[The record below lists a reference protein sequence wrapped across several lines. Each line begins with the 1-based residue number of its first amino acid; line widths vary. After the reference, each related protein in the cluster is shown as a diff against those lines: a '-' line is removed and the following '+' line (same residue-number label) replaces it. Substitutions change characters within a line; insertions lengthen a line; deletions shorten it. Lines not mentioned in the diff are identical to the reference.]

1 MRKCAGGAPL
11 AFLCPASAPVR
22 LSVEEFLSPFDY
34 FRVPLSAFDK
44 PRMCFPP
51 RNDTVKGGAGR
62 RELILDSFLQDL
74 RYGLR
79 ILARTPGASAIAV
92 LSLALGIG
100 ANAAIFSLVD
110 RVILSI
116 LPVTQPER
124 LVLFDGV
131 EPYLQ
136 YKEFR
141 NRSKAFS
148 GVAGTASLAGVRFN
162 GSDNPENSLTG
173 RLVSGNYF
181 EVLGVQPMIGRALS
195 DADDTDPGAHPEVVI
210 SYALWQ
216 GRFHSDPA
224 IIGKTIRLGAGRLN
238 SGWGTGGFEEDG
250 QVVPSDRNFVVLGVM
265 PPGFFG
271 ETVGER
277 PDFWVPLTMEEH
289 FLPGRHW
296 LTRRSASWVR
306 VIGRL
311 KPSHS
316 QKQAEAATNILNR
329 QLLLEAEGPGLTE
342 TRRHELE
349 QNKIKFLDGSKGFS
363 DLRRQFA
370 RPLWVLMAMVCVVL
384 LIACAN
390 LANLLLARGTARR
403 REIGTRLALGVDRP
417 RLARQLITE
426 SFLLSLFGAVLSVP
440 IGWFASRAMFAMVSA
455 GNPALVIDL
464 MPDNRVLLFTGAVA
478 VLTTLLFGVVPAL
491 RSTRVD
497 IHSVLKESARATMSS
512 RSRMTGEK
520 AVVLVQVALSTILL
534 FGMALFTRTLYN
546 LRTQDLGYSPERLI
560 AARIDPIGAGYK
572 GDEIG
577 NTAQRVL
584 VKLRTL
590 PGINAASYSD
600 NGLFADRESGAR
612 IRVNG
617 FVPSSPKDS
626 NARFDQVGP
635 GYFSTVDIPLLLGR
649 DFADTDT
656 FNAPRV
662 TVINESMAK
671 FYFGKRS
678 PLGETIFYDSRLK
691 FTLTVIGV
699 AKDVRDHV
707 VRDQPRRRFY
717 VSYMQPVDGQMGTDY
732 EIRSALAPAVLDRQ
746 IRQAVRSVSPR
757 LSIEF
762 IQPLEKSID
771 NSMLRERL
779 IARLSILFGLLSLL
793 LGCAGLYGIMAYSVA
808 HRTQEIGIRIA
819 IGGQPH
825 NVVWTVVSETLL
837 LVAGGLLVGIPIA
850 LSLSRYLQ
858 SLLFGLTP
866 IDGWSIFVVVA
877 IIGFM
882 ALIASVIPARRA
894 TRIDP
899 VTALRHE

>member
-1 MRKCAGGAPL
+1 
-11 AFLCPASAPVR
+11 
-22 LSVEEFLSPFDY
+22 
-34 FRVPLSAFDK
+34 
-44 PRMCFPP
+44 
-51 RNDTVKGGAGR
+51 
-62 RELILDSFLQDL
+62 
-74 RYGLR
+74 LR
-79 ILARTPGASAIAV
+79 ILARTPGVSVIAI

-110 RVILSI
+110 RIILSV
-116 LPVTQPER
+116 LPVKQPER
-124 LVLFDGV
+124 LVLFDYV
-131 EPYLQ
+131 QPYLQ

-141 NRSKAFS
+141 NHSQAFS
-148 GVAGTASLAGVRFN
+148 GVAGTAGLAGVVFN

-181 EVLGVQPMIGRALS
+181 EVLGVQPMLGHALS
-195 DADDTDPGAHPEVVI
+195 DANDTDPGAHPEVLI
-210 SYALWQ
+210 SYGLWQ
-216 GRFHSDPA
+216 SRFHADPA
-224 IIGKTIRLGAGRLN
+224 IVGKSIRLGAGRLN
-238 SGWGTGGFEEDG
+238 SGWNTGGFEEDRP
-250 QVVPSDRNFVVLGVM
+250 VVPSDRDFLILGVM

-277 PDFWVPLTMEEH
+277 PDFWAPLTMEEH

-296 LTRRSASWVR
+296 LSRRTASWVQ
-306 VIGRL
+306 IIARL
-311 KPSHS
+311 KPTYS
-316 QKQAEAATNILNR
+316 QKQAEVATNILNH
-329 QLLLEAEGPGLTE
+329 QLLLAAEGPRLTE

-349 QNKIKFLDGSKGFS
+349 QNKIKLLDGSKGFS
-363 DLRRQFA
+363 DLRQQFA

-384 LIACAN
+384 LIACTN

-417 RLARQLITE
+417 RLVRQLITE
-426 SFLLSLFGAVLSVP
+426 SFLLSLFGAALSVP
-440 IGWFASRAMFAMVSA
+440 IGWFASRALFTMVSA
-455 GNPALVIDL
+455 GNPTLAIDL
-464 MPDNRVLLFTGAVA
+464 MPDSRVLLFTGAIA

-497 IHSVLKESARATMSS
+497 IHSVLKESARATTSS

-520 AVVLVQVALSTILL
+520 AVVVIQVALSATLL
-534 FGMALFTRTLYN
+534 FGMGLFTRTLYN
-546 LRTQDLGYSPERLI
+546 LRTQDIGYSPERLI
-560 AARIDPIGAGYK
+560 TSRIDPIGAGYK
-572 GDEIG
+572 GDEVGKI
-577 NTAQRVL
+577 AQRVL
-584 VKLRTL
+584 EKLRTL
-590 PGINAASYSD
+590 PGITAASYSD
-600 NGLFADRESGAR
+600 NGLFADRESGTR

-635 GYFSTVDIPLLLGR
+635 GYFSTVGIPMLLGR
-649 DFADTDT
+649 DFADSDT
-656 FNAPRV
+656 ANAPRV

-678 PLGETIFYDSRLK
+678 PLGATVFYDSRLK

-707 VRDQPRRRFY
+707 LRDQPPRRFY

-732 EIRSALAPAVLDRQ
+732 EIRSALSLAVLDRQ

-762 IQPLEKSID
+762 IQPLKKSID
-771 NSMLRERL
+771 NSMIRERL

-793 LGCAGLYGIMAYSVA
+793 LGCAGLYGMMAYSVA
-808 HRTQEIGIRIA
+808 RRTQEIGIRIA

-837 LVAGGLLVGIPIA
+837 LVLSGLLVGIPMA

-866 IDGWSIFVVVA
+866 TDGWSIFVVVV
-877 IIGFM
+877 IVGFM
-882 ALIASVIPARRA
+882 ALVASVIPARRA

-899 VTALRHE
+899 VTALRCE

>member
-1 MRKCAGGAPL
+1 
-11 AFLCPASAPVR
+11 
-22 LSVEEFLSPFDY
+22 
-34 FRVPLSAFDK
+34 
-44 PRMCFPP
+44 
-51 RNDTVKGGAGR
+51 
-62 RELILDSFLQDL
+62 
-74 RYGLR
+74 
-79 ILARTPGASAIAV
+79 
-92 LSLALGIG
+92 
-100 ANAAIFSLVD
+100 
-110 RVILSI
+110 
-116 LPVTQPER
+116 
-124 LVLFDGV
+124 
-131 EPYLQ
+131 
-136 YKEFR
+136 
-141 NRSKAFS
+141 
-148 GVAGTASLAGVRFN
+148 
-162 GSDNPENSLTG
+162 
-173 RLVSGNYF
+173 
-181 EVLGVQPMIGRALS
+181 
-195 DADDTDPGAHPEVVI
+195 
-210 SYALWQ
+210 
-216 GRFHSDPA
+216 
-224 IIGKTIRLGAGRLN
+224 
-238 SGWGTGGFEEDG
+238 
-250 QVVPSDRNFVVLGVM
+250 M

-277 PDFWVPLTMEEH
+277 PDFWAPLTMEEH

-296 LTRRSASWVR
+296 LSRRTASWVQ
-306 VIGRL
+306 VIARL
-311 KPSHS
+311 KPSYS
-316 QKQAEAATNILNR
+316 QKQAEEATNILNR
-329 QLLLEAEGPGLTE
+329 QLLVEAEGPDLTE
-342 TRRHELE
+342 TRRRELE
-349 QNKIKFLDGSKGFS
+349 REKIKLLDGSKGFS
-363 DLRRQFA
+363 DLRQQFA
-370 RPLWVLMAMVCVVL
+370 RPLWILMAMVCVVL

-417 RLARQLITE
+417 RLVRQLITE
-426 SFLLSLFGAVLSVP
+426 SFFLSLFGAALSLP
-440 IGWFASRAMFAMVSA
+440 IGWFASRALFAMVSA

-464 MPDNRVLLFTGAVA
+464 IPDGRVLLFTGVVA

-497 IHSVLKESARATMSS
+497 IHSVLKESARGTTSS

-520 AVVLVQVALSTILL
+520 ALVLIQVALSTTLL
-534 FGMALFTRTLYN
+534 FGMALFSRTLYN
-546 LRTQDLGYSPERLI
+546 LRTQDLGYSPERLVT
-560 AARIDPIGAGYK
+560 ARIDPIGAGYK

-577 NTAQRVL
+577 KIAQSVL
-584 VKLRTL
+584 EKLRTL
-590 PGINAASYSD
+590 PGITAASYSD
-600 NGLFADRESGAR
+600 NGLFADRESGTR

-635 GYFSTVDIPLLLGR
+635 GYFSAVGIPLLIGR

-656 FNAPRV
+656 ANAPRV

-699 AKDVRDHV
+699 AKDVRDHL
-707 VRDQPRRRFY
+707 VRNQPPRRFY

-732 EIRSALAPAVLDRQ
+732 EIRSALAPAVLDRH

-808 HRTQEIGIRIA
+808 RRTQEIGIRMA

-825 NVVWTVVSETLL
+825 NVVWSVVSETLS
-837 LVAGGLLVGIPIA
+837 LVVGGLLVGIPIA

-858 SLLFGLTP
+858 SLLFGLAP
-866 IDGWSIFVVVA
+866 GDGWSIFFVVVL
-877 IIGFM
+877 IGFM
-882 ALIASVIPARRA
+882 ALVASAIPARRA

-899 VTALRHE
+899 VTALRCE

>member
-1 MRKCAGGAPL
+1 MLRRLMNFIQRRRLEAEIQEEVEFHRGRTPGSFGNVTAIREQMRD
-11 AFLCPASAPVR
+11 ASTIVW
-22 LSVEEFLSPFDY
+22 LETL
-34 FRVPLSAFDK
+34 
-44 PRMCFPP
+44 
-51 RNDTVKGGAGR
+51 
-62 RELILDSFLQDL
+62 LQDL

-79 ILARTPGASAIAV
+79 ILARTPGVSVIAV

-116 LPVTQPER
+116 LPVKQPEQ
-124 LVLFDGV
+124 LVLFDEV
-131 EPYLQ
+131 QPYPRF
-136 YKEFR
+136 KEFSHR
-141 NRSKAFS
+141 NQAFS
-148 GVAGTASLAGVRFN
+148 GLAGSASLTGVIFN
-162 GSDNPENSLTG
+162 ASENPENSVTG

-181 EVLGVQPMIGRALS
+181 EVLGVQPIMGRALP
-195 DADDTDPGAHPEVVI
+195 DTDDTGPGAHPEAVI
-210 SYALWQ
+210 SHALWQ
-216 GRFHSDPA
+216 GRFHADPA
-224 IIGKTIRLGAGRLN
+224 IIGKTIRLGAGRLS
-238 SGWGTGGFEEDG
+238 SGWGSGGFEEDRP
-250 QVVPSDRNFVVLGVM
+250 VVPSNRNFLIVGVM
-265 PPGFFG
+265 PPSFIG

-277 PDFWVPLTMEEH
+277 PDFWAPLTMEEH

-296 LTRRSASWVR
+296 LSRRTASWVQ
-306 VIGRL
+306 VIARL
-311 KPSHS
+311 KPSYS

-329 QLLLEAEGPGLTE
+329 QLLVDEEGAGLTE
-342 TRRHELE
+342 TRRRELE

-363 DLRRQFA
+363 GLRQQFA

-403 REIGTRLALGVDRP
+403 REIGTRLALGVDRA
-417 RLARQLITE
+417 RLVRQLITE
-426 SFLLSLFGAVLSVP
+426 SFLLSLFGAALSVP
-440 IGWFASRAMFAMVSA
+440 IGWFASRALFTMVSA

-464 MPDNRVLLFTGAVA
+464 IPDSRVLLFTGVVA

-497 IHSVLKESARATMSS
+497 INSVLKESARATTSS
-512 RSRMTGEK
+512 RSGMTGEK
-520 AVVLVQVALSTILL
+520 AVVLIQVALSTALL

-560 AARIDPIGAGYK
+560 TARIDPTGAGYK
-572 GDEIG
+572 GEEIG
-577 NTAQRVL
+577 KIAQRVL
-584 VKLRTL
+584 EKLRTL
-590 PGINAASYSD
+590 PGITAASYSD
-600 NGLFADRESGAR
+600 NGLFADRESGTR

-635 GYFSTVDIPLLLGR
+635 GYFSTVGIPMLMGR

-656 FNAPRV
+656 ANAPRV

-699 AKDVRDHV
+699 AKDVRDHL
-707 VRDQPRRRFY
+707 VRDQPPRRFY

-732 EIRSALAPAVLDRQ
+732 EMRSALAPAVLDRQ
-746 IRQAVRSVSPR
+746 IRQAVRSASPR
-757 LSIEF
+757 LSFEF

-793 LGCAGLYGIMAYSVA
+793 LGCAGLYGIMAYSVGR
-808 HRTQEIGIRIA
+808 RTQEIGIRIA
-819 IGGQPH
+819 IGGHPH

-837 LVAGGLLVGIPIA
+837 LVVGGLLIGIVIA

-866 IDGWSIFVVVA
+866 ADGWSMIFVVVL
-877 IIGFM
+877 IGLM
-882 ALIASVIPARRA
+882 ALVASVIPARRA

-899 VTALRHE
+899 VIALRYE

>member
-1 MRKCAGGAPL
+1 MLRRLMNSIARKRLEAEIQEEVEFHRGQTTGSFGNVTAIREQMRD
-11 AFLCPASAPVR
+11 ASTIVW
-22 LSVEEFLSPFDY
+22 LETL
-34 FRVPLSAFDK
+34 
-44 PRMCFPP
+44 
-51 RNDTVKGGAGR
+51 
-62 RELILDSFLQDL
+62 LQDL
-74 RYGLR
+74 HYGLR
-79 ILARTPGASAIAV
+79 ILSRTPGISAIAIF
-92 LSLALGIG
+92 SLALGIG

-116 LPVTQPER
+116 LPVKEPKR
-124 LVLFDGV
+124 LVLFDYV
-131 EPYLQ
+131 QPYLR

-141 NRSKAFS
+141 NRSQAFS
-148 GVAGTASLAGVRFN
+148 GVAGTASLAGVLFN
-162 GSDNPENSLTG
+162 GSENPENSLMG

-181 EVLGVQPMIGRALS
+181 EVLGVQPIMGRALL

-216 GRFHSDPA
+216 GRFHADPA

-238 SGWGTGGFEEDG
+238 SGWNSGGFEEDRP
-250 QVVPSDRNFVVLGVM
+250 VIPSNRDFLILGVM

-277 PDFWVPLTMEEH
+277 PDFWAPLTMEEH

-296 LTRRSASWVR
+296 LSRRTASWVQ
-306 VIGRL
+306 VIARL
-311 KPSHS
+311 KPSYS

-329 QLLLEAEGPGLTE
+329 QLLVEAEGRGLTDA
-342 TRRHELE
+342 RRRELE
-349 QNKIKFLDGSKGFS
+349 QENIKLLDGSKGFS
-363 DLRRQFA
+363 DLRQQFA

-403 REIGTRLALGVDRP
+403 REIATRLALGVDRP
-417 RLARQLITE
+417 RLVRQLITE
-426 SFLLSLFGAVLSVP
+426 SSLLSLFGSALSVP
-440 IGWFASRAMFAMVSA
+440 IGWFASRALFTMVSA

-464 MPDNRVLLFTGAVA
+464 TPDSRVLLFTGVVA

-497 IHSVLKESARATMSS
+497 IHSVLKESARSTTSS

-520 AVVLVQVALSTILL
+520 AVVLIQVALSTTLL

-560 AARIDPIGAGYK
+560 SARIDPIGAGYK

-577 NTAQRVL
+577 KIAQRVL
-584 VKLRTL
+584 EKLRTL
-590 PGINAASYSD
+590 PGITAGSYSD
-600 NGLFADRESGAR
+600 NGLFADRESGTR

-635 GYFSTVDIPLLLGR
+635 GYFSTVGIPMLLGR

-656 FNAPRV
+656 ASAPRV

-691 FTLTVIGV
+691 FMLTVIGV
-699 AKDVRDHV
+699 AKDVRDHL
-707 VRDQPRRRFY
+707 VRDQPPRRFY

-746 IRQAVRSVSPR
+746 IRQAVRSASPR

-771 NSMLRERL
+771 NTMLRERL
-779 IARLSILFGLLSLL
+779 IARLSILFGVLSLL
-793 LGCAGLYGIMAYSVA
+793 LGCAGLYGIMAYSVGR
-808 HRTQEIGIRIA
+808 RTQEIGIRIA

-837 LVAGGLLVGIPIA
+837 LVAGGLLVGILIA

-858 SLLFGLTP
+858 SLLFGLAP
-866 IDGWSIFVVVA
+866 GDGWSMFFVVV

-882 ALIASVIPARRA
+882 ALVASAMPALRA

-899 VTALRHE
+899 VIALRYE

>member
-1 MRKCAGGAPL
+1 MNSIKRKRLDEEIQEEVEFHRSHLGSSFGNVTAIREQMRD
-11 AFLCPASAPVR
+11 ASTIAWFET
-22 LSVEEFLSPFDY
+22 L
-34 FRVPLSAFDK
+34 
-44 PRMCFPP
+44 
-51 RNDTVKGGAGR
+51 
-62 RELILDSFLQDL
+62 LQDL

-79 ILARTPGASAIAV
+79 ILTRTPGVTAIAI

-100 ANAAIFSLVD
+100 ANAAIFSLVN

-116 LPVTQPER
+116 LPVKQPER
-124 LVLFDGV
+124 LVLFDEA
-131 EPYLQ
+131 EPYLR

-141 NRSKAFS
+141 NRSQALS
-148 GVAGTASLAGVRFN
+148 GIAGTASLAGVLFN

-181 EVLGVQPMIGRALS
+181 DVLGVQASMGRALS
-195 DADDTDPGAHPEVVI
+195 DADDTDPGGHPEVVI
-210 SYALWQ
+210 SYTLWK
-216 GRFHSDPA
+216 GRFHADPA
-224 IIGKTIRLGAGRLN
+224 IVGKTVRLGAGRLS
-238 SGWGTGGFEEDG
+238 SGWGSGGFEEDRP
-250 QVVPSDRNFVVLGVM
+250 VIPSNRDFVILGVM
-265 PPGFFG
+265 PPSFIG

-277 PDFWVPLTMEEH
+277 PDFWAPLTMEEH

-296 LTRRSASWVR
+296 LSRRTARWVQ
-306 VIGRL
+306 IIARL
-311 KPSHS
+311 KPSYS
-316 QKQAEAATNILNR
+316 LKQAETATNILNR
-329 QLLLEAEGPGLTE
+329 QLLIEEEGAGLTE
-342 TRRHELE
+342 ARRRELE
-349 QNKIKFLDGSKGFS
+349 HDKIKLLDGSKGFS
-363 DLRRQFA
+363 ALRHQFA
-370 RPLWVLMAMVCVVL
+370 KPLWVLMAMVCVVL

-417 RLARQLITE
+417 RLVRQLITE
-426 SFLLSLFGAVLSVP
+426 SFLLSLFGAVLSLP
-440 IGWFASRAMFAMVSA
+440 IGWFASRALFTMVSA
-455 GNPALVIDL
+455 GNPGVMIDL
-464 MPDNRVLLFTGAVA
+464 VPDGNVLLFTGAVA
-478 VLTTLLFGVVPAL
+478 VMTTLLFGVAPAL

-497 IHSVLKESARATMSS
+497 IQSVLKENEHATAGS

-520 AVVLVQVALSTILL
+520 AVVVIQVALSTTLL

-546 LRTQDLGYSPERLI
+546 LRTQELGYSPERLFT
-560 AARIDPIGAGYK
+560 ARIDPTGAGYK
-572 GDEIG
+572 GNEIG
-577 NTAQRVL
+577 QIAQRVL
-584 VKLRTL
+584 EKLRTS
-590 PGINAASYSD
+590 PGIAAASYSD
-600 NGLFADRESGAR
+600 NGLFADRESGTR

-617 FVPSSPKDS
+617 FVPTSPKDS

-635 GYFSTVDIPLLLGR
+635 GYFSTVGIPMLLGR

-656 FNAPRV
+656 ANAPRV

-699 AKDVRDHV
+699 AKDVRDHL
-707 VRDQPRRRFY
+707 VRDQPPRRFY

-746 IRQAVRSVSPR
+746 IRQVVRSASPR

-762 IQPLEKSID
+762 IRPLETSID

-793 LGCAGLYGIMAYSVA
+793 LGCAGLYGIMAYSVGR
-808 HRTQEIGIRIA
+808 RTQEIGIRIA
-819 IGGQPH
+819 IGGRPH
-825 NVVWTVVSETLL
+825 NVVWTIVSETLL
-837 LVAGGLLVGIPIA
+837 LVVGGLLLGIPIA
-850 LSLSRYLQ
+850 LSLSRFLR
-858 SLLFGLTP
+858 SLLFGLAP
-866 IDGWSIFVVVA
+866 EDGWSIVFVVV

-882 ALIASVIPARRA
+882 ALVASVIPARRA

-899 VTALRHE
+899 VTALRCE

>member
-1 MRKCAGGAPL
+1 MLRRLINSIRRKRLEEEIQEEVKYHRSRTTGSFGNETAIREQMRD
-11 AFLCPASAPVR
+11 ASTIVW
-22 LSVEEFLSPFDY
+22 LETLF
-34 FRVPLSAFDK
+34 
-44 PRMCFPP
+44 
-51 RNDTVKGGAGR
+51 
-62 RELILDSFLQDL
+62 QDV

-79 ILARTPGASAIAV
+79 ILSRTPGISAIAI

-116 LPVTQPER
+116 LPVRQPER
-124 LVLFDGV
+124 LVLLDDV
-131 EPYLQ
+131 EPYLR

-141 NRSKAFS
+141 NRSQAFS
-148 GVAGTASLAGVRFN
+148 GVAGTASLAGVVFN

-181 EVLGVQPMIGRALS
+181 DVLGVQPAMGRALA

-216 GRFHSDPA
+216 GRFHADPD
-224 IIGKTIRLGAGRLN
+224 IVGKTIRLGAGRLS
-238 SGWGTGGFEEDG
+238 SGWGSGGFEEDRP
-250 QVVPSDRNFVVLGVM
+250 VVPSNRDFLILGVM
-265 PPGFFG
+265 PPSFIG

-277 PDFWVPLTMEEH
+277 PDFWAPLTMEEH

-296 LTRRSASWVR
+296 LSRRTANWVR
-306 VIGRL
+306 IIARL
-311 KPSHS
+311 KSSYS

-329 QLLLEAEGPGLTE
+329 QLLVEEEGPGLTE
-342 TRRHELE
+342 TRRRELE
-349 QNKIKFLDGSKGFS
+349 QEKIKLLDGSKGFS
-363 DLRRQFA
+363 DLRQEFA

-390 LANLLLARGTARR
+390 LANLLLARGAARR
-403 REIGTRLALGVDRP
+403 REIGTRLALGIDRP
-417 RLARQLITE
+417 RLVRQLITE
-426 SFLLSLFGAVLSVP
+426 SFLLSFFGAVLSVP
-440 IGWFASRAMFAMVSA
+440 IGWFASRALFTMVSA

-464 MPDNRVLLFTGAVA
+464 IPDGRVLLFTGAVT

-497 IHSVLKESARATMSS
+497 IHSVLKETEHATASM

-520 AVVLVQVALSTILL
+520 AVVIIQVALSTTLL
-534 FGMALFTRTLYN
+534 FGMTLFTRTLYN

-560 AARIDPIGAGYK
+560 TARIDPIGAGYK

-577 NTAQRVL
+577 KIAQRVL
-584 VKLRTL
+584 EKLRTL
-590 PGINAASYSD
+590 PGIAAASYSD
-600 NGLFADRESGAR
+600 NGLFADRESGTR

-626 NARFDQVGP
+626 SARFDQVGP
-635 GYFSTVDIPLLLGR
+635 GYFSTVGIPMLLGR

-656 FNAPRV
+656 ANAPRV
-662 TVINESMAK
+662 TVINQSMAK

-699 AKDVRDHV
+699 AKDVRDHL
-707 VRDQPRRRFY
+707 VRDQPPRRFY

-732 EIRSALAPAVLDRQ
+732 EIRSALTPAVLDRQ

-762 IQPLEKSID
+762 IQPLAKSID

-779 IARLSILFGLLSLL
+779 IARLSILFGLLALL
-793 LGCAGLYGIMAYSVA
+793 LGCAGLYGIMAYSVGR
-808 HRTQEIGIRIA
+808 RTQEIGIRIA

-825 NVVWTVVSETLL
+825 NVVWAVVSETLL
-837 LVAGGLLVGIPIA
+837 LVLGGLLVGIPVA
-850 LSLSRYLQ
+850 LSLSGYLR

-866 IDGWSIFVVVA
+866 TDSWSIFVVVV

-882 ALIASVIPARRA
+882 ALVASIIPARRA

-899 VTALRHE
+899 VTALRCE